1 MHISLIGTR
10 GVPARYGG
18 FETCVEEVGRRLVAM
33 GEEVTV
39 YCRVPTA
46 GNGGASAGGADAS
59 AGTAGTTEPTN
70 APPPAEYLGMRLVHL
85 PAMRRKTLETLSHT
99 ALSVGHALIHRCD
112 VAFVFNAANAPLL
125 PLLRLAKIPVVTHVD
140 GLEWKR
146 AKWSGAGQRYYQR
159 AEALAV
165 RWSDALIADAHGISD
180 YYRERFG
187 VDTDYI
193 PYGAPKLAGIGADR
207 LAELDLTANRYHL
220 VVARLEPENH
230 VHLAVEGY
238 RRSAAR
244 YPLIV
249 VGSAPYAQEYTD
261 RVHSLAGNDPR
272 IRFLGGVW
280 DQELL
285 DALYANALTYIHGH
299 SVGGT
304 NPSLLRAMGAGTAT
318 SAFDV
323 NFNREVLGGNGRYFS
338 DPADLAALCTAAEAD
353 EAATLGRGRAM
364 LDTLDRYDW
373 DAVARDYRALA
384 ARVLAHRH
392 GFAAPVPRSANLD
405 NSIGEPAGDSPG
417 RSADSADAQ
426 AATTPQP

>member
-18 FETCVEEVGRRLVAM
+18 FETCVEEVGRRLVEL
-33 GEEVTV
+33 GEHVTV
-39 YCRVPTA
+39 YCRAT
-46 GNGGASAGGADAS
+46 D
-59 AGTAGTTEPTN
+59 ER
-70 APPPAEYLGMRLVHL
+70 PAQYLGMRLVHL

-99 ALSVGHALIHRCD
+99 ALSVGHAVAHRCD

-146 AKWSGAGQRYYQR
+146 AKWSGAGQRYYRR

-165 RWSDALIADAHGISD
+165 RWSDALIADATGISD
-180 YYRERFG
+180 YYLERFG

-193 PYGAPKLAGIGADR
+193 PYGAPKLTDVGTNR
-207 LAELDLTANRYHL
+207 LAELDVSPAGYHL
-220 VVARLEPENH
+220 VVARMEPENH

-244 YPLIV
+244 RPLLV

-261 RVHSLAGNDPR
+261 RVHSLAGADPR
-272 IRFLGGVW
+272 IRFLGGIW

-285 DALYANALTYIHGH
+285 DQLYAGALTYIHGH

-323 NFNREVLGGNGRYFS
+323 NFNREVLGEPGRYFRDAAELS
-338 DPADLAALCTAAEAD
+338 ALCEAAEAD
-353 EAATLGRGRAM
+353 ETATIARGEALLG
-364 LDTLDRYDW
+364 TLDRYDW
-373 DAVARDYRALA
+373 DVVARDYRALA
-384 ARVLAHRH
+384 ARVLARRH
-392 GFAAPVPRSANLD
+392 GFPVPNPPARAAAAPRP
-405 NSIGEPAGDSPG
+405 
-417 RSADSADAQ
+417 
-426 AATTPQP
+426 

>member
-18 FETCVEEVGRRLVAM
+18 FETCVEEVGRRLVEM
-33 GEEVTV
+33 GEHVTV
-39 YCRVPTA
+39 YCRVP
-46 GNGGASAGGADAS
+46 NGDADERPS
-59 AGTAGTTEPTN
+59 
-70 APPPAEYLGMRLVHL
+70 EYLGMRLVHL

-99 ALSVGHALIHRCD
+99 ALSVGHAVVHRCD

-125 PLLRLAKIPVVTHVD
+125 PLLRLAKVPVVTHVD

-165 RWSDALIADAHGISD
+165 RWSDALIADATGISD
-180 YYRERFG
+180 YYLERFG

-193 PYGAPKLAGIGADR
+193 PYGAPKLADVGTNR
-207 LAELDLTANRYHL
+207 LAELGVSPAGYHL
-220 VVARLEPENH
+220 VVARMEPENH

-238 RRSAAR
+238 RRSAAKH
-244 YPLIV
+244 PLLV

-261 RVHSLAGNDPR
+261 RVHSLAGDDPR

-285 DALYANALTYIHGH
+285 DQLYAGALTYIHGH

-318 SAFDV
+318 SAYDV
-323 NFNREVLGGNGRYFS
+323 NFNREVLGELGRYFRDAAELS
-338 DPADLAALCTAAEAD
+338 ALCDAAEAD
-353 EAATLGRGRAM
+353 ETATLARGEA
-364 LDTLDRYDW
+364 LLGTLDRYDW
-373 DAVARDYRALA
+373 DVVARDYRALA
-384 ARVLAHRH
+384 ARVLARRH
-392 GFAAPVPRSANLD
+392 GFPVPAPPARASAAPRP
-405 NSIGEPAGDSPG
+405 
-417 RSADSADAQ
+417 
-426 AATTPQP
+426 

>member
-33 GEEVTV
+33 GEHVTV
-39 YCRVPTA
+39 YCRVPDGEQEVRST
-46 GNGGASAGGADAS
+46 
-59 AGTAGTTEPTN
+59 
-70 APPPAEYLGMRLVHL
+70 EYLGMRLVHL

-99 ALSVGHALIHRCD
+99 ALSVGHAIVHRCD

-125 PLLRLAKIPVVTHVD
+125 PLLRLANIPVVTHVD

-165 RWSDALIADAHGISD
+165 RWSDALIADAKGISD
-180 YYRERFG
+180 YYLERFG

-193 PYGAPKLAGIGADR
+193 PYGAPKLADAGTNR
-207 LAELDLTANRYHL
+207 LAELDLSPAGYHL
-220 VVARLEPENH
+220 VVARMEPENH

-238 RRSAAR
+238 RRSAATR
-244 YPLIV
+244 PLIV

-261 RVHSLAGNDPR
+261 RVHSLAGQDPR

-285 DALYANALTYIHGH
+285 DQLYANALTYLHGH

-323 NFNREVLGGNGRYFS
+323 NFNREVLGEHGRYF
-338 DPADLAALCTAAEAD
+338 ADAAGLAALCDAAEAD
-353 EAATLGRGRAM
+353 EPATLARGRA
-364 LDTLDRYDW
+364 LLATLDRYDW
-373 DAVARDYRALA
+373 DVVARDYRALA
-384 ARVLAHRH
+384 ARVLARRH
-392 GFAAPVPRSANLD
+392 GFAVPAP
-405 NSIGEPAGDSPG
+405 PAP
-417 RSADSADAQ
+417 A
-426 AATTPQP
+426 AATPRP